1 MEHNDATDKDLPAD
15 PDATELVPVDVEAML
30 HMELDA
36 SIAEKKASRARI
48 PTPRPAA
55 GRPAKESIAT
65 IRAMRAAP
73 RASTRMSA
81 GMPASARVPSSSRFP
96 SSRSAIPRPP
106 IHTLLPPRRRDEDD
120 EDDAATRV
128 FDRTS
133 GTGRHSARSSLP
145 SVKTPSA
152 KSVAFPAPTFSA
164 PRVSQPFHT
173 VPAIPAAKRV
183 VPPAADSQATPVQP
197 ILAPTSRRDLRIS
210 AFESLAPMAMSA
222 FPSAPPPAGAKK
234 LSVSSMFAI
243 VFTMIFTLGSVAVM
257 GIGAFKP
264 SLIERARIGLVG
276 AMKGNQKHAPPPAAA
291 AATAKPAAAP
301 VDPVASTSAPL
312 AVPPVLVNDEAPQP
326 GEKETALYL
335 PDSAK
340 GHRVFVDGKTLDE
353 SSKPWVMTACG
364 KHKVQVTSA
373 GKEQVLELPCRG
385 VTHLE

>member
-81 GMPASARVPSSSRFP
+81 GMPASARVPSSSRVPASSSSRFP
-96 SSRSAIPRPP
+96 SSRSALPRPP

-120 EDDAATRV
+120 EDEAATRV
-128 FDRTS
+128 FDRQ
-133 GTGRHSARSSLP
+133 SARSSLP

-264 SLIERARIGLVG
+264 SLIERARVGLVG

-291 AATAKPAAAP
+291 AKPVPAP
-301 VDPVASTSAPL
+301 VDPVASPPAPL
-312 AVPPVLVNDEAPQP
+312 AVPPVLVGDEAPQP

-364 KHKVQVTSA
+364 KHKVQVSSA
-373 GKEQVLELPCRG
+373 GKEQVLDLPCRG
-385 VTHLE
+385 VTRLE